1 MTVRELGAQLIPLE
15 DDVLSLEQPCFKEL
29 FLDDERSVL
38 YSVASGIMKLQ
49 AMFGTIPLVRGKGDR
64 AQQVLATPHPHAHPH
79 PNPHRHPNPHPS
91 PNPSPNP

>member
-38 YSVASGIMKLQ
+38 YSVASGIM
-49 AMFGTIPLVRGKGDR
+49 
-64 AQQVLATPHPHAHPH
+64 
-79 PNPHRHPNPHPS
+79 NP
-91 PNPSPNP
+91 